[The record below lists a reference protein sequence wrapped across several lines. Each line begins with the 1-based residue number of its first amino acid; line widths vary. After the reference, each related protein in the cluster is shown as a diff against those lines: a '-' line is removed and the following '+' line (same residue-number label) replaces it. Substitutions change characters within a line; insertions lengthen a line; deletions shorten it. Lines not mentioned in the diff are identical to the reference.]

1 MWLEKSVGQERL
13 CVTKKVCVTRKVVQL
28 FLCRFIFLKLTAGMP
43 RRGCLIPLI
52 ALSLDGV
59 FRGFFAVG
67 FSPFLLFLFSSA
79 FRLVVFLRR
88 HPFISFLEFL
98 FSLSSGAVGR
108 G

>member
-1 MWLEKSVGQERL
+1 M
-13 CVTKKVCVTRKVVQL
+13 TKKDCVTRKVVQL

-43 RRGCLIPLI
+43 QRGCLIPLI

-59 FRGFFAVG
+59 FRGCFAVS
-67 FSPFLLFLFSSA
+67 FSPFLSLLFSSA
-79 FRLVVFLRR
+79 FRFVVFLRR